1 MPLVPRASWGTHGTR
16 SEEGFLAAKAALGMS
31 GIFLV
36 GEFVRT
42 WGAGVLCPYEECAV
56 GCWCARKTQRLK
68 NERLA
73 SLRKNSAGQAGG
85 GRYTKMGAAYLG

>member
-1 MPLVPRASWGTHGTR
+1 MGERDKRRHEATAESQRAA
-16 SEEGFLAAKAALGMS
+16 EEA

-42 WGAGVLCPYEECAV
+42 WGVGVLRPYEECAV

-73 SLRKNSAGQAGG
+73 SLRKNSSGQAEG
-85 GRYTKMGAAYLG
+85 GRYNGG